1 MQFNFNFEA
10 FEKSGKEKN
19 EAINYLKS
27 LNSSIDFDKLEQ
39 ENKGDENAI
48 YEALK
53 GGNFSFSKPSIEQTR
68 QKLLKN
74 KENEALKAEFNAGLS
89 WLGEDKRQNFNFYD
103 FKKAKEKANSKQ
115 GLIQAD
121 LKAQEKELKRKEAL
135 FETRLKERGI
145 IAKSFDDMLDQSGA
159 YLGADLL
166 EKGLNK
172 LGFKDENY
180 IFESEKEDIKSR
192 ALKSVR
198 EKLEKGDLEFNE
210 REKHALRSKY
220 DELDYKKA
228 LEKEKERLRL
238 SQKSGN
244 FNEAER
250 EFIENDLG
258 FFNTLFNDDKENV
271 KEFKEKV
278 KSEGVISSE
287 IIKAAN
293 TLKAFDEGN
302 LFKNMLFADEKEK
315 KEFQQNFLND
325 AYKIAELSGFDDV
338 GLDKKGELYFI
349 KDEQKYLVNT
359 GFFDNFAQLLNDT
372 KFEFA
377 GGVLGGLKGFNSG
390 KSAKGKVAKSILGA
404 AAGSFGGAF
413 LDAKIADMYLNRESD
428 FKKNLDFA
436 IQAGLLSMAGDGV
449 ILSVKPLAK
458 GLYKGVKKGGEIL
471 GEYSILGTLKT
482 LPEQNIQAAEK
493 IIDEVFSP
501 KMKEELK
508 AAQEEF
514 GGSVRGED
522 LKNAFFAN
530 LQKKFTQKYGEN
542 DSKTKSVAK
551 IAEIFNTNSL
561 KTRQQA
567 MLDLVRSDKDGS
579 TLAYLL
585 EIAKDDVKIQ
595 SNLKNM
601 LNLASSNVEKNLKNL
616 NINPREIKHILDE
629 FEAGNKA
636 AFKEVESQISKL
648 YDENYRVVLSKGE
661 YENIKEEFRQNGVN
675 LEEMTPFLRDLEA
688 NVFNENG
695 VTFTQ
700 LNNFRKNLN
709 FYIFNRDKTPNFINT
724 LKKIGENILKNE
736 IDKGIDNIFSQNKA
750 AYESIKELYS
760 TSLKD
765 YATLKSLNESIKN
778 LKLQDS
784 AKSADEVLNSL
795 IKYAKGQGEKGVN
808 NLQKIKDYLG
818 EENNAFLEMQIL
830 NKLFKESVVEND
842 RASLRVFDSES
853 FLGRVRELVG
863 ENELYERKI
872 GKEFLEEL
880 SPSAMPKQI
889 SIDEFL
895 NTLENFKNKENFLK
909 HIEKD
914 PKRKDYLNLIE
925 PTLKEPDIAF
935 KKLEN
940 GVEKEK
946 FIKKFSDGKDFFYL
960 LATKDNKETILT
972 AFKTDKI
979 NTILKE
985 FNADI
990 IPTFIRQGSKGKAAG
1005 TTNEGI
1011 ITQPLFKSKEAREF
1025 LELVE
1030 GFHKLYKND
1039 ASIAKNLVQGTSEK
1053 LSTSIATSAEGAIKQ
1068 KVVKGAFDPIFR
1080 LLPDKILFGLFS
1092 KQIQGG
1098 ALRYHLKKALSRSL
1112 NYDDFKIKLE
1122 KELKRTNFNSNTSR
1136 LIDEFMQNLE
1146 DFNRE
1151 KEQFLEAKRIE
1162 QARIKEEE
1170 QARINTIK
1178 TAQENA
1184 YNAQEANL
1192 GKDILEPSSLK
1203 EDFGENF
1210 AGYKGKEAIEKLLE
1224 EQRGQV
1230 KGAFYKEGL
1239 GEIDLVWGE
1248 ITDLEKHKGYG
1259 LAHILDKRKSEFVEQ
1274 GASQSEAAQK
1284 AAEFAKNEISNIMQ
1298 NGKIINKANEAT
1310 RIETQDYRLIL
1321 KQNWK
1326 GEPTKNKWLVTAYMK
1341 KEKGESISSTPFTKE
1356 DNLSLNSK
1364 ESIAQKALNLH
1375 EKLYLKDNDTPL
1387 NVEYKIVNK
1396 DDIKPS
1402 FTLSKT
1408 QFRSQKQEDLIKKIK
1423 ENFNPDLLVNIRGDL
1438 KKGNPIITKEGEVIS
1453 GNHRAAALK
1462 ELEGENLAKYQNAVK
1477 EAFGVE
1483 LKENEMLVR
1492 VADTSEAE
1500 IRRFSAASNEG
1511 LENNLG
1517 EQGVSLFAKYQDKI
1531 KALKEAKKP
1540 FVADDVYNLKYLVNK
1555 ALGESS
1561 ITKENDTS
1569 KALFASLAR
1578 GRNNTILKALNEL
1591 EKENLEQVSK
1601 VANMFFDNAGAFY
1614 KEGLGEIDL
1623 VWGDKNYGL
1632 EHILNKHGG
1641 EFKNLARELSE
1652 AVENGK
1658 IVKDDKGRLR
1668 LEYENKIVGIKD
1680 NWKGEKTAHWVVTA
1694 YVKKEKEASLYTS
1707 ASFTKGE
1714 ALPLNSNESIAQKAK
1729 NDEVLEAEV
1738 IEEVGLNEPMKFLEF
1753 QQRKLLSY
1761 IKENTPL
1768 KLLEHKKELK
1778 TRDILN
1784 FLEQSALNGKQK
1796 VFLMR
1801 NLERDLGKIELKIKE
1816 NESVKAKIKNTYEIS
1831 QSEAKELEEHF
1842 NFKGKKPLLRE
1853 LRENEIKHAL
1863 KSHGNKESE
1872 EARGNIAITLQDIE
1886 ANYPK
1891 ITQEYD
1897 EKFFTQKGVIYVKQV
1912 NGHHIVIEEAL
1923 SGQDKLIFKTMWKT
1937 KGNYNKEVLLKNAK
1951 TSPYPQNADEAVRLE
1966 TISKQEL
1973 EQSNPQQS
1981 HLSTDESITQNSQE
1995 AKIKEAVKNHNAI
2008 YKEILDNDY
2017 IFTDERSKMFR
2028 KRERE
2033 LIENLAKDEKVQA
2046 FTSQWGY
2053 PFKKDGE
2060 LHGVGLDYKAKV
2072 YGKGKH
2078 KMMRV
2083 SGGGFGSKAFQKKKE
2098 RLLELEKE
2106 RLQEAFK
2113 ADFGIDGFI
2122 SKYVENGFFETLW
2135 RETSAYK
2142 GTDYGWGVDP
2152 REYYPYYENRIMPSD
2167 TITQAKEK
2175 LQKEKSN
2182 WSVKRQ
2188 EAKGSEDIIFT
2199 DKKGKEHTLTKETQK
2214 AWLEAFGLK
2223 SLEEAYIPNFK
2234 AEVKEAINRVLGG
2247 EEIKLTKGSFEK
2259 LLKRD
2264 REEFLPY
2271 IKDTLEKADLI
2282 IKDKENALIF
2292 VKDIGKKSYFT
2303 SVAKNANNEW
2313 VISTNSLKT
2322 LNTLKNRV
2330 DDNGEVLYLS
2340 KEAPNILAEAF
2351 TKRAFSNELAKDIIP
2366 QKPQQKALNLQ
2377 EIEQSL
2383 KARKSQI
2390 NDEIS
2395 ANDKAFKENLKEVS
2409 KVKPILEA
2417 LKKEWEALE
2426 PTIVTWTH
2434 TDYSKAKPK
2443 KYYKRKPNLSNLWH
2457 IEETLDVYKGYARE
2471 SDRHANQ
2478 VAREIAL
2485 LEKYVKLLKDKEA
2498 EVKAFK
2504 AKAEADENALILES
2518 RIIPIYNQLR
2528 EAFKKGHH
2536 TTKQILEA
2544 NNIKQDSVQAKEVI
2558 DSIAQT
2564 RQYLEDTF
2572 NIKPL
2577 EEFGTNYA
2585 EFYRD
2590 GKGAV
2595 EKLLKEAEDFKQR
2608 GEKGEFKGQVAGAF
2622 YKEGLGEI
2630 DLVWGDSKKGLS
2642 HILERRKEDFIKQG
2656 LDENEALER
2665 ALEFV
2670 KKIPQII
2677 EQGEVK
2683 VGVNRAFVDTKD
2695 DRALI
2700 ALDYKGKD
2708 KKWVITAYKMDD
2720 PSQAD
2725 THLTRL
2731 NTSTSSVSRAS
2742 VVNESIAQNEHN
2754 AVAWDE
2760 FEAFKD
2766 KDDILKAN
2774 LKGEQNSAK
2783 ENEAKRQADEYES
2796 LNAIQQERGGG
2807 LFTNE
2812 ELNRG
2817 QSRHARGNERDGV
2830 GVSKVDG
2837 SKSQTLFSEGDFEN
2851 SRTRSGGNGGRG
2863 YTAGEENALSIR
2875 GNNSSSGEVLN
2886 ADENYIRENNPRYND
2901 TKRPREDNSVQSKRS
2916 LHMGA
2921 NKTNGGAND
2930 RSILLKP
2937 QWSEALEKQGLFTS
2951 FAKAQKRSEK
2961 FTFTDTS
2968 DANKILEDNFQALEG
2983 LKYVIKSGFDNNVRS
2998 QNLQSLQNFRGFGK
3012 GTNALLKLR
3021 GEEKEKWAKLL
3032 KELTDLTGEKITITD
3047 LVKRSADAYYT
3058 PDVII
3063 GKMANLTEFFAKE
3076 AGEDLAK
3083 LIKLEPS
3090 AGIGRFLNAFELSN
3104 FYAVEK
3110 DALSANIAK
3119 ALYEKGGAI
3128 INNGAYEKSPL
3139 KINNTFDLVIGNPPY
3154 ANFKIGD
3161 DEFRENIHNYFMKKN
3176 IDVLKPNGLS
3186 LQIIT
3191 HNFLDAQSDY
3201 TRKVMAKDAVFLGAV
3216 RLANNVFKDAS
3227 VTTDIIAFRKKA
3239 PDEMDKEFNTSWVE
3253 SVEYE
3258 GAYLNKYFL
3267 ENPQNVIG
3275 KMEVVKNQFGGKTI
3289 AVKPNGF
3296 DIENLN
3302 LSNYIKNDKLF
3313 KRVEGYIDNKLLSKA
3328 VQRIEE
3334 KEKGVSFFGSA
3345 RSGELRFDKESDKFL
3360 VLDDQQNTH
3369 DFNIYERISEAKPN
3383 WQESSINNRVEALKE
3398 MMPQIEKLKKALFD
3412 LKEAELNPNSSDEK
3426 IEILRR
3432 ILNKAYDELHGKNGS
3447 FRNARGKI
3455 SQKWELYD
3463 ILDDTSFELFALE
3476 KKAIVEERGDK
3487 KIVIG
3492 SEKSEIFHK
3501 RLVKPYEAPTSANNI
3516 NEALQISKAEYGK
3529 IDLVRMS
3536 ELLSKD
3542 MSEVENELLE
3552 QKRIYKDHLGGNV
3565 EKDEFLSG
3573 NVREKIARF
3582 YDENGS
3588 LNLSS
3593 DEKIRAFQMQ
3603 SLEDLKAIVPDDIEL
3618 PFINIPLGATWLNK
3632 EILREFFAKE
3642 LEIGEVN
3649 FKRAGNRWYL
3659 LGKFNGSL
3667 EITTSEDYLRDT
3679 GIKAI
3684 NAVDYILKMMNNES
3698 LEVKTSKTKADGS
3711 IKHYKDPIAT
3721 QKLQDLKIKLEKQ
3734 LKNFIMDNEEY
3745 AEQTKRVYN
3754 DVFNSEV
3761 IRKYDGSHIRLM
3773 ETNEDISLRSHQNN
3787 AVYRFLQKSNTL
3799 LAHDVGTGKTYT
3811 MIASAMLSKQL
3822 GLAKKSLIVT
3832 PNNVS
3837 PQMARE
3843 ARELFPNARIKLIQ
3857 GVSTKEKNRLMA
3869 DVKNNEYDLIIV
3881 SYDTFKVMNANP
3893 KLYADYLNEELIQL
3907 RCAIEALEN
3916 SDEGDERIMK
3926 QLAKRLESEEAKL
3939 EHYLEQVA
3947 NGSQNVFFEDLGID
3961 NLIFDEAHYLKKLP
3975 IFTKQGNVRGI
3986 QRGKS
3991 QRALDA
3997 YIKIKHHQSLNKKV
4011 MFATGTPITNFV
4023 SDIYVMQKFLGRKA
4037 LEDSN
4042 ISEFDDWSAMFAGSQ
4057 TQFELKASGNYE
4069 ATTRLRNFAN
4079 LPELK
4084 KMYYEFT
4091 DVVTK
4096 DDVKKQIMESTGEQI
4111 EPTPVYEE
4119 VIIKQSEAQKAF
4131 YEEIKERAVNLKGKK
4146 IEKGGDNHLKILSDA
4161 NKASLDMRLIYP
4173 HLERDANGKVMQAAE
4188 KIVENYHLWDA
4199 DKGTQLVFLDKSTPK
4214 KSITSAKRAKL
4225 ENKLSAIKEK
4235 LEKYENDDINLSEE
4249 ALEKLEKEKVEI
4261 EEILE
4266 MAGEGFSVYEDLRKL
4281 LIEKGIKPEEIA
4293 FVQDYDKAGTG
4304 ALSQAELSEKINNG
4318 KIRVLIGSTA
4328 KMGAGANYQRK
4339 LSALHHLDLDWTPA
4353 NMEQREGRIIRQ
4365 GNELFKKYGDE
4376 FKAKI
4381 YYYVTE
4387 QTSDTVMLQTL
4398 NQKRK
4403 IIKQITDINEKARF
4417 LEDSSEDDFMAR
4429 LQAATS
4435 PYAEEELRFLGIDK
4449 EISLLNSELE
4459 NSAYVIKSA
4468 EREILKQNEAVEG
4481 FEAIKSLLPSILKK
4495 AENNISFKTKEGKI
4509 IDFNAKPKKDEASPH
4524 EKLNMSVKKSIES
4537 LFNSSEKLM
4546 QIGEYRGSKLFAL
4559 KAGNAK
4565 CVIKMGEN
4573 LQNSLYFTE
4582 LDYMDIKGAF
4592 SANLRFKNAFEKISK
4607 NSYFTDLEQKIKD
4620 AKEAQKRAL
4629 KKLENEKARDLSEIN
4644 KTLNDALVE
4653 KAELAI
4659 FLGRAEQEHKSLV
4672 SAVHNVPDIKEN
4684 EEDKF
4689 TKLEEFIMAKYNKN

>member
-1 MQFNFNFEA
+1 MEFNFNFEA
-10 FEKSGKEKN
+10 FEQSGKEKN

-39 ENKGDENAI
+39 ETKGDENAI

-53 GGNFSFSKPSIEQTR
+53 GGNFSFSKPSIEDTR

-89 WLGEDKRQNFNFYD
+89 WLGEEKKQNFNFYD

-121 LKAQEKELKRKEAL
+121 LKAKEKELKRKEAL

-198 EKLEKGDLEFNE
+198 EKLERGDLEFNE

-220 DELDYKKA
+220 DEPDYKKA

-244 FNEAER
+244 FSEAER

-258 FFNTLFNDDKENV
+258 FFNTLFNDDKENI

-377 GGVLGGLKGFNSG
+377 GGVLGGMKGFNSG

-482 LPEQNIQAAEK
+482 LPQQNIQAAEK

-567 MLDLVRSDKDGS
+567 MLDLVRSDTHGS

-616 NINPREIKHILDE
+616 NINAREIKHILDE

-709 FYIFNRDKTPNFINT
+709 FYIFNKDKTPNFINT

-842 RASLRVFDSES
+842 RAGVRVFDSES

-985 FNADI
+985 FNTDI

-1039 ASIAKNLVQGTSEK
+1039 ASIAKNLVQGTASQ

-1068 KVVKGAFDPIFR
+1068 KVVKGGFDPIFR
-1080 LLPDKILFGLFS
+1080 LLPDGILFGLFS

-1151 KEQFLEAKRIE
+1151 KEQFLQAKRAE
-1162 QARIKEEE
+1162 EARIKEEE
-1170 QARINTIK
+1170 QARINAIK

-1192 GKDILEPSSLK
+1192 GKDILESSSLK

-1230 KGAFYKEGL
+1230 RGAFYKEGL
-1239 GEIDLVWGE
+1239 GEIDLVWG
-1248 ITDLEKHKGYG
+1248 DKNYG
-1259 LAHILDKRKSEFVEQ
+1259 LEHILNKHGGEFKNLAREL
-1274 GASQSEAAQK
+1274 SEAV
-1284 AAEFAKNEISNIMQ
+1284 E
-1298 NGKIINKANEAT
+1298 NGKIVKDDKGRLRLEYENK
-1310 RIETQDYRLIL
+1310 IVGIKD
-1321 KQNWK
+1321 NWK
-1326 GEPTKNKWLVTAYMK
+1326 GEKTAHWVVTAYVK
-1341 KEKGESISSTPFTKE
+1341 KEKEASLYTSASFTKGE
-1356 DNLSLNSK
+1356 ALPLNSN

-1396 DDIKPS
+1396 DDIKPT

-1614 KEGLGEIDL
+1614 NLTHDL
-1623 VWGDKNYGL
+1623 DLPKMQNLQNYFSDVLVSAAKADFTRAEDFTRLNEDIRAFLDSGDKNAMLKLSPNLVSDLLAKAMGAGFARFARLENPSASLYEFLNGL
-1632 EHILNKHGG
+1632 KAELIEKGMPDLFSGGKGIKLNERDEFDFAKELILKGQDSEEKFRLYQNLEELKAWKSKSSLNQPTKESLDKDLNKSYTL
-1641 EFKNLARELSE
+1641 ELENLEPVSLNANALSKETE
-1652 AVENGK
+1652 ALTQSVENGHK
-1658 IVKDDKGRLR
+1658 QSTTIAKTDEQSIAENGIKDDKQAFLQFIKIMQDTKNGDFYPSENLQNALEKSGKKARENALELFIKEYESKDAKLVELLKNIQEPRIASKALSLIKHFTQARMMQSAIKAVPSDILMKYVNIDASQRLEVLSSLYGDFSNIMKEVALKGKKIPDPAALSEKGGAYVFNRQYRKILNIYEKIQENEELLR
-1668 LEYENKIVGIKD
+1668 LLAHKNDYKTTIEIIQESKAKGLSVKQTKEAIEENKKQ
-1680 NWKGEKTAHWVVTA
+1680 TA
-1694 YVKKEKEASLYTS
+1694 KL
-1707 ASFTKGE
+1707 F
-1714 ALPLNSNESIAQKAK
+1714 
-1729 NDEVLEAEV
+1729 DEV
-1738 IEEVGLNEPMKFLEF
+1738 IR
-1753 QQRKLLSY
+1753 Q
-1761 IKENTPL
+1761 ENKP
-1768 KLLEHKKELK
+1768 
-1778 TRDILN
+1778 
-1784 FLEQSALNGKQK
+1784 
-1796 VFLMR
+1796 
-1801 NLERDLGKIELKIKE
+1801 
-1816 NESVKAKIKNTYEIS
+1816 SVKPLDEFGVNFEG
-1831 QSEAKELEEHF
+1831 
-1842 NFKGKKPLLRE
+1842 FKGKE
-1853 LRENEIKHAL
+1853 
-1863 KSHGNKESE
+1863 
-1872 EARGNIAITLQDIE
+1872 
-1886 ANYPK
+1886 
-1891 ITQEYD
+1891 
-1897 EKFFTQKGVIYVKQV
+1897 
-1912 NGHHIVIEEAL
+1912 
-1923 SGQDKLIFKTMWKT
+1923 
-1937 KGNYNKEVLLKNAK
+1937 
-1951 TSPYPQNADEAVRLE
+1951 
-1966 TISKQEL
+1966 
-1973 EQSNPQQS
+1973 
-1981 HLSTDESITQNSQE
+1981 
-1995 AKIKEAVKNHNAI
+1995 
-2008 YKEILDNDY
+2008 
-2017 IFTDERSKMFR
+2017 
-2028 KRERE
+2028 
-2033 LIENLAKDEKVQA
+2033 
-2046 FTSQWGY
+2046 
-2053 PFKKDGE
+2053 
-2060 LHGVGLDYKAKV
+2060 
-2072 YGKGKH
+2072 
-2078 KMMRV
+2078 
-2083 SGGGFGSKAFQKKKE
+2083 
-2098 RLLELEKE
+2098 
-2106 RLQEAFK
+2106 
-2113 ADFGIDGFI
+2113 
-2122 SKYVENGFFETLW
+2122 
-2135 RETSAYK
+2135 
-2142 GTDYGWGVDP
+2142 
-2152 REYYPYYENRIMPSD
+2152 
-2167 TITQAKEK
+2167 
-2175 LQKEKSN
+2175 
-2182 WSVKRQ
+2182 
-2188 EAKGSEDIIFT
+2188 
-2199 DKKGKEHTLTKETQK
+2199 
-2214 AWLEAFGLK
+2214 
-2223 SLEEAYIPNFK
+2223 
-2234 AEVKEAINRVLGG
+2234 
-2247 EEIKLTKGSFEK
+2247 
-2259 LLKRD
+2259 
-2264 REEFLPY
+2264 
-2271 IKDTLEKADLI
+2271 
-2282 IKDKENALIF
+2282 
-2292 VKDIGKKSYFT
+2292 
-2303 SVAKNANNEW
+2303 
-2313 VISTNSLKT
+2313 
-2322 LNTLKNRV
+2322 
-2330 DDNGEVLYLS
+2330 
-2340 KEAPNILAEAF
+2340 
-2351 TKRAFSNELAKDIIP
+2351 
-2366 QKPQQKALNLQ
+2366 
-2377 EIEQSL
+2377 
-2383 KARKSQI
+2383 
-2390 NDEIS
+2390 
-2395 ANDKAFKENLKEVS
+2395 
-2409 KVKPILEA
+2409 
-2417 LKKEWEALE
+2417 
-2426 PTIVTWTH
+2426 
-2434 TDYSKAKPK
+2434 
-2443 KYYKRKPNLSNLWH
+2443 
-2457 IEETLDVYKGYARE
+2457 
-2471 SDRHANQ
+2471 
-2478 VAREIAL
+2478 
-2485 LEKYVKLLKDKEA
+2485 
-2498 EVKAFK
+2498 
-2504 AKAEADENALILES
+2504 
-2518 RIIPIYNQLR
+2518 
-2528 EAFKKGHH
+2528 
-2536 TTKQILEA
+2536 
-2544 NNIKQDSVQAKEVI
+2544 
-2558 DSIAQT
+2558 
-2564 RQYLEDTF
+2564 
-2572 NIKPL
+2572 
-2577 EEFGTNYA
+2577 
-2585 EFYRD
+2585 
-2590 GKGAV
+2590 AV
-2595 EKLLKEAEDFKQR
+2595 EKLLKEANVKEEIKQIIDNGVKKGRDMQILGEENFTPEVVEYIHKNKAKVAIDKLERSEAENLGFKYSDDVRLTIDSEAIQHTLKRHGAESDLVKNSGQIPVEYKDIAEYRNIVKNADESLRARDNAGNDVIVSYRQINGYAVVVEQIRKKNNELSFKTMFKQNGDYKNSKSYKETSALNQTLSIGYEPSANSFSKTEAPQKAVNESIAENEAKKSLFESSENFYDYHKKLLREISIEGLDKQNAKDKLYANTFQTYMEKVGNFEENLSTIVHEVRPFLRLNQKDKIIDKFFRLRDKKDFKNSLKELVYLYVHKDKLGIDDIHR
-2608 GEKGEFKGQVAGAF
+2608 DTMDYAESMAKYVKGLLPYDNHLSFEKLVKEKKLFDEVIRQENKPSVKPLDEFGVNFEGFKGKEAVDKLLSEKRGQVKGAF

-2774 LKGEQNSAK
+2774 LKGEQNNAK

-2901 TKRPREDNSVQSKRS
+2901 TKRPREDNIIEPKRS

-2951 FAKAQKRSEK
+2951 FAKAHKRSEK

-3119 ALYEKGGAI
+3119 ALYQKGGAI

-3345 RSGELRFDKESDKFL
+3345 RSGELRFDKENDKFL

-3618 PFINIPLGATWLNK
+3618 PFINIPLGATWLDK

-3907 RCAIEALEN
+3907 RYAIEALEN

-4304 ALSQAELSEKINNG
+4304 ALSQADLSEKINNG

>member
-1 MQFNFNFEA
+1 MTLLKWNNPFFIKGEFIMQFNFNFEA
-10 FEKSGKEKN
+10 FEQSGKEKN

-39 ENKGDENAI
+39 ETKGDENAI

-89 WLGEDKRQNFNFYD
+89 WLDNKQNFNFYD

-121 LKAQEKELKRKEAL
+121 LKAKEKELKRKEAL

-198 EKLEKGDLEFNE
+198 EKLERGDLEFNE

-220 DELDYKKA
+220 DEPDYKKA

-244 FNEAER
+244 FSEAER

-258 FFNTLFNDDKENV
+258 FFNTLFNDDKENI

-482 LPEQNIQAAEK
+482 LPQQNIQAAEK

-522 LKNAFFAN
+522 SKNAFFAN

-567 MLDLVRSDKDGS
+567 MLDLVRSDTHGS

-616 NINPREIKHILDE
+616 NINAREIKHILDE

-636 AFKEVESQISKL
+636 AFKEVESQIARL

-709 FYIFNRDKTPNFINT
+709 FYIFNKDKTPNFINT

-842 RASLRVFDSES
+842 RASLRVFDSEG
-853 FLGRVRELVG
+853 FLSRVRELVG

-1080 LLPDKILFGLFS
+1080 LLPDKILFGLFA

-1098 ALRYHLKKALSRSL
+1098 ALRYHLKKALGRSL

-1170 QARINTIK
+1170 RKRAEEIYQ
-1178 TAQENA
+1178 
-1184 YNAQEANL
+1184 AQEANNL
-1192 GKDILEPSSLK
+1192 KDILEPSSLK

-1230 KGAFYKEGL
+1230 RGAFYKEGL
-1239 GEIDLVWGE
+1239 GEIDLVWG
-1248 ITDLEKHKGYG
+1248 DKNYG
-1259 LAHILDKRKSEFVEQ
+1259 LEHILNKHGGEFESL
-1274 GASQSEAAQK
+1274 ARELSEAV
-1284 AAEFAKNEISNIMQ
+1284 E
-1298 NGKIINKANEAT
+1298 NGKIVKDDKGRLRLEYENK
-1310 RIETQDYRLIL
+1310 IVGIKD
-1321 KQNWK
+1321 NWK
-1326 GEPTKNKWLVTAYMK
+1326 GEKTAHWVVTAYVK
-1341 KEKGESISSTPFTKE
+1341 KEKEASLYTSASFTKGE
-1356 DNLSLNSK
+1356 ALPLNSK

-1396 DDIKPS
+1396 DDIKPT

-1614 KEGLGEIDL
+1614 NLTHDLDLPKMQNLQNYFSDVLVSAAKADFTRAEDFARLNEDIRAFLDSGDKNAMLKLSPNLVSDLLAKAMGAGFARFARLENPSASLYEFLNGLKAELIEKGMPDLFSGGKGIKLNERDEFDFAKELILKGQDSEEKFRLYQNLEELKAWKSKSSLNQPTKESLDKDLNKSYTLELENLEPVSLNANALSKETEALTQSVENGHKQSTTIAKTDEQSIAQNGIKDNKQAFLQFIKIMQDTKNGDFYPSENLQNALEKSGKKARENALELFIKEYESKDAKLVELLKNIQEPRIASKALSLIKHFTQARMMQSAIKAVPSDILMKYVNIDASQRLEVLSSLYGDFSNIMKEVALKGKKIPDPAALSEKGGAYVFNRQYRKILNIYEKIQENEELLRLLAHKNDYKTTIEIIQESKAKGLSVKQTKEAIEENKKQTAKLFDEVIRQENKPSVKPLDEFGVNFEGFKGKEAVDKLLSEKRGQVKGAFYKEGLGEIDL
-1623 VWGDKNYGL
+1623 VWGDENFGL
-1632 EHILNKHGG
+1632 RHILNKHGD
-1641 EFKNLARELSE
+1641 EFEDIAAELSE
-1652 AVENGK
+1652 AMEKGVLKKQNEVRSR
-1658 IVKDDKGRLR
+1658 IEFKDFAIGLSG
-1668 LEYENKIVGIKD
+1668 EF
-1680 NWKGEKTAHWVVTA
+1680 KGEKRAFIITAF
-1694 YVKKEKEASLYTS
+1694 K
-1707 ASFTKGE
+1707 
-1714 ALPLNSNESIAQKAK
+1714 
-1729 NDEVLEAEV
+1729 
-1738 IEEVGLNEPMKFLEF
+1738 
-1753 QQRKLLSY
+1753 R
-1761 IKENTPL
+1761 
-1768 KLLEHKKELK
+1768 
-1778 TRDILN
+1778 
-1784 FLEQSALNGKQK
+1784 NGK
-1796 VFLMR
+1796 
-1801 NLERDLGKIELKIKE
+1801 
-1816 NESVKAKIKNTYEIS
+1816 SS
-1831 QSEAKELEEHF
+1831 
-1842 NFKGKKPLLRE
+1842 
-1853 LRENEIKHAL
+1853 
-1863 KSHGNKESE
+1863 
-1872 EARGNIAITLQDIE
+1872 TLSPKQD
-1886 ANYPK
+1886 
-1891 ITQEYD
+1891 
-1897 EKFFTQKGVIYVKQV
+1897 
-1912 NGHHIVIEEAL
+1912 
-1923 SGQDKLIFKTMWKT
+1923 
-1937 KGNYNKEVLLKNAK
+1937 
-1951 TSPYPQNADEAVRLE
+1951 
-1966 TISKQEL
+1966 
-1973 EQSNPQQS
+1973 
-1981 HLSTDESITQNSQE
+1981 
-1995 AKIKEAVKNHNAI
+1995 
-2008 YKEILDNDY
+2008 
-2017 IFTDERSKMFR
+2017 FTDK
-2028 KRERE
+2028 
-2033 LIENLAKDEKVQA
+2033 
-2046 FTSQWGY
+2046 
-2053 PFKKDGE
+2053 
-2060 LHGVGLDYKAKV
+2060 
-2072 YGKGKH
+2072 
-2078 KMMRV
+2078 
-2083 SGGGFGSKAFQKKKE
+2083 
-2098 RLLELEKE
+2098 
-2106 RLQEAFK
+2106 
-2113 ADFGIDGFI
+2113 
-2122 SKYVENGFFETLW
+2122 
-2135 RETSAYK
+2135 
-2142 GTDYGWGVDP
+2142 
-2152 REYYPYYENRIMPSD
+2152 SD
-2167 TITQAKEK
+2167 NV
-2175 LQKEKSN
+2175 LSN
-2182 WSVKRQ
+2182 Q
-2188 EAKGSEDIIFT
+2188 EDIIPQNSEKLPF
-2199 DKKGKEHTLTKETQK
+2199 ETQTLDEDK
-2214 AWLEAFGLK
+2214 LSGDEVRHLANKIGEK
-2223 SLEEAYIPNFK
+2223 STMAYFK
-2234 AEVKEAINRVLGG
+2234 DY
-2247 EEIKLTKGSFEK
+2247 
-2259 LLKRD
+2259 LLKM
-2264 REEFLPY
+2264 
-2271 IKDTLEKADLI
+2271 
-2282 IKDKENALIF
+2282 DKNFHA
-2292 VKDIGKKSYFT
+2292 
-2303 SVAKNANNEW
+2303 
-2313 VISTNSLKT
+2313 
-2322 LNTLKNRV
+2322 R
-2330 DDNGEVLYLS
+2330 
-2340 KEAPNILAEAF
+2340 
-2351 TKRAFSNELAKDIIP
+2351 AKDIIREYH
-2366 QKPQQKALNLQ
+2366 K
-2377 EIEQSL
+2377 IEPFRKELENQWENVKEAYKNGEMSL
-2383 KARKSQI
+2383 KEFKFLSRYKDEKSFLNQVAGVLWLQ
-2390 NDEIS
+2390 NDELVKNRGYTINKYGLTEQGKGDNYYQNL
-2395 ANDKAFKENLKEVS
+2395 ALEYGKAQT
-2409 KVKPILEA
+2409 A
-2417 LKKEWEALE
+2417 LKKWFYYIQKANKQAQRFFNKKELDEFGVNFEGFKGKEA
-2426 PTIVTWTH
+2426 V
-2434 TDYSKAKPK
+2434 D
-2443 KYYKRKPNLSNLWH
+2443 
-2457 IEETLDVYKGYARE
+2457 
-2471 SDRHANQ
+2471 
-2478 VAREIAL
+2478 
-2485 LEKYVKLLKDKEA
+2485 KLL
-2498 EVKAFK
+2498 
-2504 AKAEADENALILES
+2504 S
-2518 RIIPIYNQLR
+2518 
-2528 EAFKKGHH
+2528 
-2536 TTKQILEA
+2536 
-2544 NNIKQDSVQAKEVI
+2544 
-2558 DSIAQT
+2558 
-2564 RQYLEDTF
+2564 
-2572 NIKPL
+2572 
-2577 EEFGTNYA
+2577 
-2585 EFYRD
+2585 
-2590 GKGAV
+2590 
-2595 EKLLKEAEDFKQR
+2595 EKR
-2608 GEKGEFKGQVAGAF
+2608 GQVKGAF

-2774 LKGEQNSAK
+2774 LKGEQNDAK

-2901 TKRPREDNSVQSKRS
+2901 TKRPREDNIIEPKRS

-2951 FAKAQKRSEK
+2951 FARAHKRSEK

-3119 ALYEKGGAI
+3119 ALYQKGGAI

-3618 PFINIPLGATWLNK
+3618 PFINIPLGATWLDK

-4304 ALSQAELSEKINNG
+4304 ALSQADLSEKINNG

>member
-10 FEKSGKEKN
+10 FEQSGKEKN

-39 ENKGDENAI
+39 ETKGDENAI

-89 WLGEDKRQNFNFYD
+89 WLGEEKKQNFNFYD

-115 GLIQAD
+115 GLIEAD
-121 LKAQEKELKRKEAL
+121 LKAKEKELKRKEAL

-198 EKLEKGDLEFNE
+198 EKLERGDLEFNE

-220 DELDYKKA
+220 DEPDYKKA

-244 FNEAER
+244 FSEAER

-258 FFNTLFNDDKENV
+258 FFNTLFNDDKENI

-377 GGVLGGLKGFNSG
+377 GGVLGGMKGFNSG

-482 LPEQNIQAAEK
+482 LPQQNIQAAEK

-567 MLDLVRSDKDGS
+567 MLDLVRSDTHGS

-616 NINPREIKHILDE
+616 NINAREIKHILDE

-636 AFKEVESQISKL
+636 AFKEVESQIARL

-709 FYIFNRDKTPNFINT
+709 FYIFNKDKTPNFINT

-863 ENELYERKI
+863 DTPAPLGANLEARALSGASQGPSKQENFIKKALNKDEAKL
-872 GKEFLEEL
+872 FLENLNGAKIPKKLDIEGFLKEL
-880 SPSAMPKQI
+880 ESV
-889 SIDEFL
+889 E
-895 NTLENFKNKENFLK
+895 NKENFISHLSK
-909 HIEKD
+909 KED
-914 PKRKDYLNLIE
+914 AQSRLAYLNLVE
-925 PTLKEPDIAF
+925 PTLKEADLI
-935 KKLEN
+935 LRN
-940 GVEKEK
+940 GKRQDY
-946 FIKKFSDGKDFFYL
+946 IKKFNDGKDFFTL
-960 LATKDNKETILT
+960 LITEENGKRLITFLPKTREDFIKNKIDNASLIQSFTSRASK
-972 AFKTDKI
+972 
-979 NTILKE
+979 
-985 FNADI
+985 
-990 IPTFIRQGSKGKAAG
+990 QGNGLA
-1005 TTNEGI
+1005 NES

-1039 ASIAKNLVQGTSEK
+1039 ASIAKNLVQGTASQ

-1080 LLPDKILFGLFS
+1080 LLPDGILFGLFA

-1151 KEQFLEAKRIE
+1151 KEQFLEAKRAE
-1162 QARIKEEE
+1162 EARIKEEE

-1192 GKDILEPSSLK
+1192 GKDILESSSLK

-1230 KGAFYKEGL
+1230 
-1239 GEIDLVWGE
+1239 
-1248 ITDLEKHKGYG
+1248 
-1259 LAHILDKRKSEFVEQ
+1259 R
-1274 GASQSEAAQK
+1274 
-1284 AAEFAKNEISNIMQ
+1284 
-1298 NGKIINKANEAT
+1298 
-1310 RIETQDYRLIL
+1310 
-1321 KQNWK
+1321 
-1326 GEPTKNKWLVTAYMK
+1326 
-1341 KEKGESISSTPFTKE
+1341 
-1356 DNLSLNSK
+1356 
-1364 ESIAQKALNLH
+1364 
-1375 EKLYLKDNDTPL
+1375 
-1387 NVEYKIVNK
+1387 
-1396 DDIKPS
+1396 
-1402 FTLSKT
+1402 
-1408 QFRSQKQEDLIKKIK
+1408 
-1423 ENFNPDLLVNIRGDL
+1423 
-1438 KKGNPIITKEGEVIS
+1438 
-1453 GNHRAAALK
+1453 
-1462 ELEGENLAKYQNAVK
+1462 
-1477 EAFGVE
+1477 
-1483 LKENEMLVR
+1483 
-1492 VADTSEAE
+1492 
-1500 IRRFSAASNEG
+1500 
-1511 LENNLG
+1511 
-1517 EQGVSLFAKYQDKI
+1517 
-1531 KALKEAKKP
+1531 
-1540 FVADDVYNLKYLVNK
+1540 
-1555 ALGESS
+1555 
-1561 ITKENDTS
+1561 
-1569 KALFASLAR
+1569 
-1578 GRNNTILKALNEL
+1578 
-1591 EKENLEQVSK
+1591 
-1601 VANMFFDNAGAFY
+1601 GAFY

-1714 ALPLNSNESIAQKAK
+1714 ALPLNSKESIAQKALNLHEK
-1729 NDEVLEAEV
+1729 LYLKDND
-1738 IEEVGLNEPMKFLEF
+1738 
-1753 QQRKLLSY
+1753 
-1761 IKENTPL
+1761 TPL
-1768 KLLEHKKELK
+1768 NVEYKIVNKDDIKPSFTLSK
-1778 TRDILN
+1778 TQFRS
-1784 FLEQSALNGKQK
+1784 QKQ
-1796 VFLMR
+1796 
-1801 NLERDLGKIELKIKE
+1801 EDLIKKIKE
-1816 NESVKAKIKNTYEIS
+1816 NFNPDLLVNIRGDLKKGNPIITKEGEVIS
-1831 QSEAKELEEHF
+1831 GNHRAAVLKELE
-1842 NFKGKKPLLRE
+1842 G
-1853 LRENEIKHAL
+1853 
-1863 KSHGNKESE
+1863 
-1872 EARGNIAITLQDIE
+1872 
-1886 ANYPK
+1886 
-1891 ITQEYD
+1891 
-1897 EKFFTQKGVIYVKQV
+1897 
-1912 NGHHIVIEEAL
+1912 
-1923 SGQDKLIFKTMWKT
+1923 
-1937 KGNYNKEVLLKNAK
+1937 
-1951 TSPYPQNADEAVRLE
+1951 
-1966 TISKQEL
+1966 
-1973 EQSNPQQS
+1973 
-1981 HLSTDESITQNSQE
+1981 
-1995 AKIKEAVKNHNAI
+1995 
-2008 YKEILDNDY
+2008 
-2017 IFTDERSKMFR
+2017 
-2028 KRERE
+2028 
-2033 LIENLAKDEKVQA
+2033 ENLAKYQNAVKEA
-2046 FTSQWGY
+2046 FGVELKENEMLVRVADTSEAEIRRFSAASNEGLENNLGEQGVSLFAKY
-2053 PFKKDGE
+2053 QDKIKALKEAKKPFVADDVYNLKYLVNKALGE
-2060 LHGVGLDYKAKV
+2060 TSITKENDT
-2072 YGKGKH
+2072 
-2078 KMMRV
+2078 
-2083 SGGGFGSKAFQKKKE
+2083 SKALFASLARGRNNTILKA
-2098 RLLELEKE
+2098 LNELEKE
-2106 RLQEAFK
+2106 NLEQVSKVANMFFDNAGAFYNLTHDLDLPKMQNLQNYFSDVLVSAAK
-2113 ADFGIDGFI
+2113 ADFTRAEDFARLNEDIRAFLDSGDKNAMLKLSPNLVSDLLAKAMGAGFARFARLENPSASLYEFLNGLKKDLLEKGAPDLFSGGKGIKLNERDEFDFAKELILKGQDSEEKFRLYQNLEELKAWKSKSSLNQPTKESLDKDLNKSYTLELENLEPVSLNANALSKETEALTQSVESGHKQSTTIAKTDEQSIAENGIKDDKQAFLQFI
-2122 SKYVENGFFETLW
+2122 KIMQDTKNGDFYPSENLQNALEKSGKKARENALELFIKEYESKDAKLVELLKNIQEPRIASKALSLIKHFTQARMMQSAIKAVPSDILMKYVNIDASQRLEVLSSLYGDFSNIMKEVALKGKKIPDPAALSEKGGAYVFNRQYRKILNIYEKIQENEELL
-2135 RETSAYK
+2135 RLLAHKNDYK
-2142 GTDYGWGVDP
+2142 T
-2152 REYYPYYENRIMPSD
+2152 
-2167 TITQAKEK
+2167 TIEIIQESKAKG
-2175 LQKEKSN
+2175 L
-2182 WSVKRQ
+2182 SVKQTKEAIEENKKQTAKLFDEVIRQ
-2188 EAKGSEDIIFT
+2188 ENKPSVKPLDEFGVNFEGF
-2199 DKKGKEHTLTKETQK
+2199 KGKE
-2214 AWLEAFGLK
+2214 
-2223 SLEEAYIPNFK
+2223 
-2234 AEVKEAINRVLGG
+2234 
-2247 EEIKLTKGSFEK
+2247 
-2259 LLKRD
+2259 
-2264 REEFLPY
+2264 
-2271 IKDTLEKADLI
+2271 
-2282 IKDKENALIF
+2282 
-2292 VKDIGKKSYFT
+2292 
-2303 SVAKNANNEW
+2303 
-2313 VISTNSLKT
+2313 
-2322 LNTLKNRV
+2322 
-2330 DDNGEVLYLS
+2330 
-2340 KEAPNILAEAF
+2340 
-2351 TKRAFSNELAKDIIP
+2351 
-2366 QKPQQKALNLQ
+2366 
-2377 EIEQSL
+2377 
-2383 KARKSQI
+2383 
-2390 NDEIS
+2390 
-2395 ANDKAFKENLKEVS
+2395 
-2409 KVKPILEA
+2409 
-2417 LKKEWEALE
+2417 
-2426 PTIVTWTH
+2426 
-2434 TDYSKAKPK
+2434 
-2443 KYYKRKPNLSNLWH
+2443 
-2457 IEETLDVYKGYARE
+2457 
-2471 SDRHANQ
+2471 
-2478 VAREIAL
+2478 
-2485 LEKYVKLLKDKEA
+2485 
-2498 EVKAFK
+2498 
-2504 AKAEADENALILES
+2504 
-2518 RIIPIYNQLR
+2518 
-2528 EAFKKGHH
+2528 
-2536 TTKQILEA
+2536 
-2544 NNIKQDSVQAKEVI
+2544 
-2558 DSIAQT
+2558 
-2564 RQYLEDTF
+2564 
-2572 NIKPL
+2572 
-2577 EEFGTNYA
+2577 
-2585 EFYRD
+2585 
-2590 GKGAV
+2590 AV
-2595 EKLLKEAEDFKQR
+2595 EKLLKEANVKEEIKQIIDNGVKKGRDMQILGEENFTPEVVEYIHKNKAKVAIDKLERSEAENLGFKYSDDVRLTIDSEAIQHTLKRHGAESDLVKNSGQIPVEYKDIAEYRNIVKNADESLRARDNAGNDVIVSYRQINGYAVVVEQIRKKNNELSFKTMFKQNGDYKNSKSYKETSALNQTLSIGYEPSANSFSKTEAPQKAVNESIAENEAKKSLFESSENFYDYHKKLLREISIEGLDKQNAKDKLYANTFQTYMEKVGNFEENLSTIVHEVRPFLRLNQKDKIIDKFFRLRDKKDFKNSLKELVYLYVHKDKLGIDDIHR
-2608 GEKGEFKGQVAGAF
+2608 DTMDYAESMAKYVKGLLPYDNHLSFEKLVKEKKLFDEVIRQENKPSVKPLDEFGVNFEGFKGKEAVDKLLSEKRGQVRGAF

-2766 KDDILKAN
+2766 KDVILKAN

-2783 ENEAKRQADEYES
+2783 ENEAKRQADEHES

-2901 TKRPREDNSVQSKRS
+2901 TKRPREDNIIEPKRS

-2951 FAKAQKRSEK
+2951 FAKAHKRSEK

-3487 KIVIG
+3487 KIVVG

-3843 ARELFPNARIKLIQ
+3843 ARGLFPNARIKLIQ

-4304 ALSQAELSEKINNG
+4304 ALSQADLSEKINNG

>member
-10 FEKSGKEKN
+10 FEQSGKEKN

-39 ENKGDENAI
+39 ETKGDENAI

-53 GGNFSFSKPSIEQTR
+53 GGNFSFSKPSIEDTR

-89 WLGEDKRQNFNFYD
+89 WLGEEKKQNFNFYD
-103 FKKAKEKANSKQ
+103 FKKAKEKANSKL

-121 LKAQEKELKRKEAL
+121 LKEKEKQMQKKEAL

-198 EKLEKGDLEFNE
+198 EKLERGDLEFNE

-258 FFNTLFNDDKENV
+258 FFNTLFNDDKENI

-482 LPEQNIQAAEK
+482 LPQQNIQAAEK
-493 IIDEVFSP
+493 IINEVFSP

-522 LKNAFFAN
+522 LKNTFFAN

-616 NINPREIKHILDE
+616 NINAREIKHILDE

-709 FYIFNRDKTPNFINT
+709 FYIFNKDKTPNFINT

-853 FLGRVRELVG
+853 FLSRVRELVG

-1011 ITQPLFKSKEAREF
+1011 ITQSLFKSKEAREF

-1080 LLPDKILFGLFS
+1080 LLPDKILFGLFA

-1151 KEQFLEAKRIE
+1151 KEQFLEAKRAE
-1162 QARIKEEE
+1162 EARIKEEE
-1170 QARINTIK
+1170 RKRAEEIYQ
-1178 TAQENA
+1178 
-1184 YNAQEANL
+1184 AQEANNL
-1192 GKDILEPSSLK
+1192 KDILEAEEKPLK
-1203 EDFGENF
+1203 DEFGVNF
-1210 AGYKGKEAIEKLLE
+1210 EGFKGKEAIEKLLG

-1239 GEIDLVWGE
+1239 GEIDLVWG
-1248 ITDLEKHKGYG
+1248 DKNYG
-1259 LAHILDKRKSEFVEQ
+1259 LEHILNKHGGEFKNLAREL
-1274 GASQSEAAQK
+1274 SEAV
-1284 AAEFAKNEISNIMQ
+1284 E
-1298 NGKIINKANEAT
+1298 NGKIVKDDKGRLRLEYENK
-1310 RIETQDYRLIL
+1310 IVGIKD
-1321 KQNWK
+1321 NWK
-1326 GEPTKNKWLVTAYMK
+1326 GEKTAHWVVTAYVK
-1341 KEKGESISSTPFTKE
+1341 KEKEASLYASASFTKGE
-1356 DNLSLNSK
+1356 ALPLNSN

-1396 DDIKPS
+1396 DDIKPT

-1462 ELEGENLAKYQNAVK
+1462 ELEGENLSKYQNAVK

-1614 KEGLGEIDL
+1614 NLTHDL
-1623 VWGDKNYGL
+1623 DLPKMQNLQNYFSDVLVSAAKADFTRAEDFARLNEDIRAFLDSGDKNAM
-1632 EHILNKHGG
+1632 
-1641 EFKNLARELSE
+1641 FKLSPNLVSDLLAKAMGAGFARF
-1652 AVENGK
+1652 A
-1658 IVKDDKGRLR
+1658 R
-1668 LEYENKIVGIKD
+1668 LENPS
-1680 NWKGEKTAHWVVTA
+1680 
-1694 YVKKEKEASLYTS
+1694 ASLYEFLNGLKAELIEKGMPDLFS
-1707 ASFTKGE
+1707 GGKGIKLNERDEFDFAKELILKGQDSEEKFRLYQNLEELKAWKSKSSLNQPTKESLDKDLNKSYTLELENLEPVSLNANALSKETE
-1714 ALPLNSNESIAQKAK
+1714 ALTQSVESGHKQSTTIAKTDEQSIAQNAK

-1753 QQRKLLSY
+1753 QQRKLLTY

-1768 KLLEHKKELK
+1768 RLLEHKKELK

-1831 QSEAKELEEHF
+1831 QSEAKELGEHF

-1891 ITQEYD
+1891 ITQEFD

-1981 HLSTDESITQNSQE
+1981 HLSTDESIAQNSHYLELVKEYGEENAKSIIKQKILSENIAQVLENEEEKFIYKKGDREFEFKIKDAMGQFEMQYDELNLKSDLNKSFLKALNKLKIGYEVLENEPVRIRYFKQE
-1995 AKIKEAVKNHNAI
+1995 AKERKPKETKPSANKTLGQIQKDMSARLKELKAQAKENYERYKNEDKALQ
-2008 YKEILDNDY
+2008 KELTN
-2017 IFTDERSKMFR
+2017 T
-2028 KRERE
+2028 
-2033 LIENLAKDEKVQA
+2033 KDLFQA
-2046 FTSQWGY
+2046 FEKEFNETEGTILISRAKRRKNDAEGKVETSVFLGNELALRNALDRWERYSGY
-2053 PFKKDGE
+2053 SE
-2060 LHGVGLDYKAKV
+2060 ENALEV
-2072 YGKGKH
+2072 
-2078 KMMRV
+2078 
-2083 SGGGFGSKAFQKKKE
+2083 KE
-2098 RLLELEKE
+2098 RLELLRSYVKRLEKHRE
-2106 RLQEAFK
+2106 DIKAKREQLEQDYQQNEAARSKEMGVIGNYNVLSNLKGVSENELYEPFLEKVGGYLSK
-2113 ADFGIDGFI
+2113 ADF
-2122 SKYVENGFFETLW
+2122 
-2135 RETSAYK
+2135 
-2142 GTDYGWGVDP
+2142 
-2152 REYYPYYENRIMPSD
+2152 YERHLPF
-2167 TITQAKEK
+2167 A
-2175 LQKEKSN
+2175 
-2182 WSVKRQ
+2182 
-2188 EAKGSEDIIFT
+2188 
-2199 DKKGKEHTLTKETQK
+2199 
-2214 AWLEAFGLK
+2214 
-2223 SLEEAYIPNFK
+2223 
-2234 AEVKEAINRVLGG
+2234 
-2247 EEIKLTKGSFEK
+2247 
-2259 LLKRD
+2259 
-2264 REEFLPY
+2264 REEFQKLFNLTP
-2271 IKDTLEKADLI
+2271 
-2282 IKDKENALIF
+2282 
-2292 VKDIGKKSYFT
+2292 
-2303 SVAKNANNEW
+2303 
-2313 VISTNSLKT
+2313 LK
-2322 LNTLKNRV
+2322 
-2330 DDNGEVLYLS
+2330 
-2340 KEAPNILAEAF
+2340 
-2351 TKRAFSNELAKDIIP
+2351 
-2366 QKPQQKALNLQ
+2366 
-2377 EIEQSL
+2377 
-2383 KARKSQI
+2383 
-2390 NDEIS
+2390 
-2395 ANDKAFKENLKEVS
+2395 
-2409 KVKPILEA
+2409 
-2417 LKKEWEALE
+2417 
-2426 PTIVTWTH
+2426 
-2434 TDYSKAKPK
+2434 
-2443 KYYKRKPNLSNLWH
+2443 
-2457 IEETLDVYKGYARE
+2457 
-2471 SDRHANQ
+2471 
-2478 VAREIAL
+2478 
-2485 LEKYVKLLKDKEA
+2485 
-2498 EVKAFK
+2498 
-2504 AKAEADENALILES
+2504 
-2518 RIIPIYNQLR
+2518 
-2528 EAFKKGHH
+2528 
-2536 TTKQILEA
+2536 
-2544 NNIKQDSVQAKEVI
+2544 
-2558 DSIAQT
+2558 
-2564 RQYLEDTF
+2564 
-2572 NIKPL
+2572 
-2577 EEFGTNYA
+2577 EFGTNYA

-2595 EKLLKEAEDFKQR
+2595 EKLLAEKQ
-2608 GEKGEFKGQVAGAF
+2608 GQVAGAF

-2642 HILERRKEDFIKQG
+2642 HILERRTQDFINQG
-2656 LDENEALER
+2656 LEKGKAEYKVRELLSE
-2665 ALEFV
+2665 
-2670 KKIPQII
+2670 IPQILENGKILSQNNDKI
-2677 EQGEVK
+2677 ELITDKYTLVLGLREDKKFIVTELIDKRNKKRLEAMQTGVGDSFTDEPLAKTPLSQNQQEIIPQQKIKFAMEKFHYDEKKAKDLLEWHKDSHALTKDENGLPKVFYHGTYSKFRVFRRVGKASGQGFFFTPSQKATEEYGDITLNTFLNIKNPFRADELKINKEADLQKWADILKLDYDKEKYESFKDLKTKLEKVKEATKKAGFKFHSASGGGVYVIDNKGRNSFINLEELDKENKRVVEAFKGLETEDIYFYYVVRNEFDLVLYALNKNDRYFHTSGRDEVKRVLEKLGYDGVVLNDTIITVFNSNQIKHIDNKGSFTDTKGNVTSKKPKNKEAEFSYFNEKSDNIYHSNPHLGAGLVGGVLNGVEQDENGNLSFDPVKFAMGFLGGAAGSKAVKESIKWRANKVKKAYPNIAKNNPALMQEIAKRDLLTYAKNESANALTRLLNKNKLFDSTKGLFAGEKALLNEAYAPHKARLEKAKELEGSGADEIEIWEKTGWYKDKDHKWKFEISQRGGELDLAKIKDKDSEAKLGEILKDDELFKAYPQLRDMSVKHVDLSGNYGFYYVPHNDIKLVRPHIQLDIDEIKTSPYKVKEVLYHEIQHAIQHKEQFAYGLSYMAETYERYLKQHGEVEARNIQERMKNPTKIHPHKTMDTDIEDTIAESTLSTEYSEAFSRKLEKSFLDESGRIAYKALIHKAEVLPQSLNLKGFKQMIFNNDKTKQLNAENALIKTPVGEVK
-2683 VGVNRAFVDTKD
+2683 VNVLRAFNHYFKQAPQGNKKEN
-2695 DRALI
+2695 RQALN
-2700 ALDYKGKD
+2700 ATFMPTLLEPKFVTRDEEGTMYYYKPFISKD
-2708 KKWVITAYKMDD
+2708 KQYHIT
-2720 PSQAD
+2720 S
-2725 THLTRL
+2725 
-2731 NTSTSSVSRAS
+2731 
-2742 VVNESIAQNEHN
+2742 
-2754 AVAWDE
+2754 
-2760 FEAFKD
+2760 
-2766 KDDILKAN
+2766 
-2774 LKGEQNSAK
+2774 
-2783 ENEAKRQADEYES
+2783 
-2796 LNAIQQERGGG
+2796 
-2807 LFTNE
+2807 
-2812 ELNRG
+2812 
-2817 QSRHARGNERDGV
+2817 
-2830 GVSKVDG
+2830 
-2837 SKSQTLFSEGDFEN
+2837 
-2851 SRTRSGGNGGRG
+2851 
-2863 YTAGEENALSIR
+2863 
-2875 GNNSSSGEVLN
+2875 
-2886 ADENYIRENNPRYND
+2886 
-2901 TKRPREDNSVQSKRS
+2901 
-2916 LHMGA
+2916 
-2921 NKTNGGAND
+2921 
-2930 RSILLKP
+2930 
-2937 QWSEALEKQGLFTS
+2937 
-2951 FAKAQKRSEK
+2951 
-2961 FTFTDTS
+2961 
-2968 DANKILEDNFQALEG
+2968 
-2983 LKYVIKSGFDNNVRS
+2983 
-2998 QNLQSLQNFRGFGK
+2998 
-3012 GTNALLKLR
+3012 
-3021 GEEKEKWAKLL
+3021 
-3032 KELTDLTGEKITITD
+3032 
-3047 LVKRSADAYYT
+3047 
-3058 PDVII
+3058 
-3063 GKMANLTEFFAKE
+3063 
-3076 AGEDLAK
+3076 
-3083 LIKLEPS
+3083 
-3090 AGIGRFLNAFELSN
+3090 
-3104 FYAVEK
+3104 
-3110 DALSANIAK
+3110 
-3119 ALYEKGGAI
+3119 
-3128 INNGAYEKSPL
+3128 
-3139 KINNTFDLVIGNPPY
+3139 
-3154 ANFKIGD
+3154 
-3161 DEFRENIHNYFMKKN
+3161 
-3176 IDVLKPNGLS
+3176 
-3186 LQIIT
+3186 
-3191 HNFLDAQSDY
+3191 
-3201 TRKVMAKDAVFLGAV
+3201 
-3216 RLANNVFKDAS
+3216 
-3227 VTTDIIAFRKKA
+3227 
-3239 PDEMDKEFNTSWVE
+3239 
-3253 SVEYE
+3253 
-3258 GAYLNKYFL
+3258 
-3267 ENPQNVIG
+3267 
-3275 KMEVVKNQFGGKTI
+3275 I
-3289 AVKPNGF
+3289 AVKKNGNL
-3296 DIENLN
+3296 DYATSYNATENRLRQM
-3302 LSNYIKNDKLF
+3302 IKH
-3313 KRVEGYIDNKLLSKA
+3313 NKLVYMEEGLS
-3328 VQRIEE
+3328 
-3334 KEKGVSFFGSA
+3334 
-3345 RSGELRFDKESDKFL
+3345 
-3360 VLDDQQNTH
+3360 
-3369 DFNIYERISEAKPN
+3369 
-3383 WQESSINNRVEALKE
+3383 
-3398 MMPQIEKLKKALFD
+3398 
-3412 LKEAELNPNSSDEK
+3412 
-3426 IEILRR
+3426 
-3432 ILNKAYDELHGKNGS
+3432 
-3447 FRNARGKI
+3447 
-3455 SQKWELYD
+3455 
-3463 ILDDTSFELFALE
+3463 
-3476 KKAIVEERGDK
+3476 
-3487 KIVIG
+3487 
-3492 SEKSEIFHK
+3492 
-3501 RLVKPYEAPTSANNI
+3501 
-3516 NEALQISKAEYGK
+3516 
-3529 IDLVRMS
+3529 
-3536 ELLSKD
+3536 
-3542 MSEVENELLE
+3542 
-3552 QKRIYKDHLGGNV
+3552 
-3565 EKDEFLSG
+3565 
-3573 NVREKIARF
+3573 
-3582 YDENGS
+3582 
-3588 LNLSS
+3588 
-3593 DEKIRAFQMQ
+3593 
-3603 SLEDLKAIVPDDIEL
+3603 
-3618 PFINIPLGATWLNK
+3618 
-3632 EILREFFAKE
+3632 
-3642 LEIGEVN
+3642 
-3649 FKRAGNRWYL
+3649 
-3659 LGKFNGSL
+3659 
-3667 EITTSEDYLRDT
+3667 
-3679 GIKAI
+3679 
-3684 NAVDYILKMMNNES
+3684 
-3698 LEVKTSKTKADGS
+3698 
-3711 IKHYKDPIAT
+3711 
-3721 QKLQDLKIKLEKQ
+3721 
-3734 LKNFIMDNEEY
+3734 
-3745 AEQTKRVYN
+3745 
-3754 DVFNSEV
+3754 
-3761 IRKYDGSHIRLM
+3761 
-3773 ETNEDISLRSHQNN
+3773 
-3787 AVYRFLQKSNTL
+3787 
-3799 LAHDVGTGKTYT
+3799 
-3811 MIASAMLSKQL
+3811 
-3822 GLAKKSLIVT
+3822 
-3832 PNNVS
+3832 
-3837 PQMARE
+3837 
-3843 ARELFPNARIKLIQ
+3843 
-3857 GVSTKEKNRLMA
+3857 
-3869 DVKNNEYDLIIV
+3869 
-3881 SYDTFKVMNANP
+3881 
-3893 KLYADYLNEELIQL
+3893 
-3907 RCAIEALEN
+3907 
-3916 SDEGDERIMK
+3916 
-3926 QLAKRLESEEAKL
+3926 
-3939 EHYLEQVA
+3939 
-3947 NGSQNVFFEDLGID
+3947 
-3961 NLIFDEAHYLKKLP
+3961 
-3975 IFTKQGNVRGI
+3975 
-3986 QRGKS
+3986 
-3991 QRALDA
+3991 
-3997 YIKIKHHQSLNKKV
+3997 
-4011 MFATGTPITNFV
+4011 
-4023 SDIYVMQKFLGRKA
+4023 
-4037 LEDSN
+4037 
-4042 ISEFDDWSAMFAGSQ
+4042 
-4057 TQFELKASGNYE
+4057 
-4069 ATTRLRNFAN
+4069 
-4079 LPELK
+4079 
-4084 KMYYEFT
+4084 
-4091 DVVTK
+4091 
-4096 DDVKKQIMESTGEQI
+4096 
-4111 EPTPVYEE
+4111 
-4119 VIIKQSEAQKAF
+4119 
-4131 YEEIKERAVNLKGKK
+4131 
-4146 IEKGGDNHLKILSDA
+4146 
-4161 NKASLDMRLIYP
+4161 
-4173 HLERDANGKVMQAAE
+4173 
-4188 KIVENYHLWDA
+4188 
-4199 DKGTQLVFLDKSTPK
+4199 
-4214 KSITSAKRAKL
+4214 
-4225 ENKLSAIKEK
+4225 
-4235 LEKYENDDINLSEE
+4235 
-4249 ALEKLEKEKVEI
+4249 
-4261 EEILE
+4261 
-4266 MAGEGFSVYEDLRKL
+4266 
-4281 LIEKGIKPEEIA
+4281 
-4293 FVQDYDKAGTG
+4293 
-4304 ALSQAELSEKINNG
+4304 
-4318 KIRVLIGSTA
+4318 
-4328 KMGAGANYQRK
+4328 
-4339 LSALHHLDLDWTPA
+4339 
-4353 NMEQREGRIIRQ
+4353 
-4365 GNELFKKYGDE
+4365 
-4376 FKAKI
+4376 
-4381 YYYVTE
+4381 
-4387 QTSDTVMLQTL
+4387 
-4398 NQKRK
+4398 
-4403 IIKQITDINEKARF
+4403 
-4417 LEDSSEDDFMAR
+4417 
-4429 LQAATS
+4429 
-4435 PYAEEELRFLGIDK
+4435 
-4449 EISLLNSELE
+4449 
-4459 NSAYVIKSA
+4459 
-4468 EREILKQNEAVEG
+4468 
-4481 FEAIKSLLPSILKK
+4481 
-4495 AENNISFKTKEGKI
+4495 
-4509 IDFNAKPKKDEASPH
+4509 
-4524 EKLNMSVKKSIES
+4524 
-4537 LFNSSEKLM
+4537 
-4546 QIGEYRGSKLFAL
+4546 
-4559 KAGNAK
+4559 
-4565 CVIKMGEN
+4565 
-4573 LQNSLYFTE
+4573 
-4582 LDYMDIKGAF
+4582 
-4592 SANLRFKNAFEKISK
+4592 
-4607 NSYFTDLEQKIKD
+4607 
-4620 AKEAQKRAL
+4620 
-4629 KKLENEKARDLSEIN
+4629 
-4644 KTLNDALVE
+4644 
-4653 KAELAI
+4653 
-4659 FLGRAEQEHKSLV
+4659 
-4672 SAVHNVPDIKEN
+4672 
-4684 EEDKF
+4684 
-4689 TKLEEFIMAKYNKN
+4689 

>member
-10 FEKSGKEKN
+10 FEQSGKEKN

-39 ENKGDENAI
+39 ETKGDENAI

-89 WLGEDKRQNFNFYD
+89 WLGEEKKQNFNFYD
-103 FKKAKEKANSKQ
+103 FKKAKEKANSKL

-121 LKAQEKELKRKEAL
+121 LKAKEKELKRKEAL

-198 EKLEKGDLEFNE
+198 EKLERGDLEFNE

-220 DELDYKKA
+220 DEPDYKKA

-244 FNEAER
+244 FSEAER

-258 FFNTLFNDDKENV
+258 FFNTLFNDDKENI

-436 IQAGLLSMAGDGV
+436 IQAGLLSMAGDGA

-567 MLDLVRSDKDGS
+567 MLDLVRSDTHGS

-616 NINPREIKHILDE
+616 NINAREIKHILDE

-709 FYIFNRDKTPNFINT
+709 FYIFNKDKTPNFINT

-842 RASLRVFDSES
+842 RAGVRVFDSEG

-1039 ASIAKNLVQGTSEK
+1039 ASIAKNLVQGTASQ

-1068 KVVKGAFDPIFR
+1068 KVVKGGFDPIFR
-1080 LLPDKILFGLFS
+1080 LLPDGILFGLFS

-1151 KEQFLEAKRIE
+1151 KEQFLEAKRAE
-1162 QARIKEEE
+1162 EARIKEEE
-1170 QARINTIK
+1170 RKRAEEIYKR
-1178 TAQENA
+1178 QEEI
-1184 YNAQEANL
+1184 YQAQEANNL
-1192 GKDILEPSSLK
+1192 KDILEPSSLK

-1230 KGAFYKEGL
+1230 RGAFYKEGL
-1239 GEIDLVWGE
+1239 GEIDLIWG
-1248 ITDLEKHKGYG
+1248 DKNYG
-1259 LAHILDKRKSEFVEQ
+1259 LEHILNKHGGEFKNLAREL
-1274 GASQSEAAQK
+1274 SEAV
-1284 AAEFAKNEISNIMQ
+1284 E
-1298 NGKIINKANEAT
+1298 NGKIVKDDKGRLRLEYENK
-1310 RIETQDYRLIL
+1310 IVGIKD
-1321 KQNWK
+1321 NWK
-1326 GEPTKNKWLVTAYMK
+1326 GEKTAHWVVTAYVK
-1341 KEKGESISSTPFTKE
+1341 KEKEASLYTSASFTKGE
-1356 DNLSLNSK
+1356 ALPLNSN

-1396 DDIKPS
+1396 DDIKPT

-1438 KKGNPIITKEGEVIS
+1438 KKGNPIITKQGEVIS

-1614 KEGLGEIDL
+1614 NLTHDL
-1623 VWGDKNYGL
+1623 DLPKMQNLQNYFSDVLVSAAKADYTRAEDFTRLNEDIRAFLDSGDKNAMLKLSPNLVSDLLAKAMGAGFARFARLENPSASLYEFLNGLKKDLLEKGAPDLFSGGKGIKLNERDEFDFAKELILKGQDSEEKFRLYQNLEELKAWKSKSSLNQLTKESLDKDLNKSYTLELENLEPISLNANALSKETEALTQSVESGHKQSTTIAKTDEESIAENGIKDDKQAFLQFIKIMQDTKNGDFYPSENLQNALEKSGKKARENALELFIKEYESKDAKLVELLKNIQEPRIASKALSLIKHFTQARMMQSAIKAVPSDILMKYVNIDASQRLEVLSSLYGDFSNIMKEVAL
-1632 EHILNKHGG
+1632 KGKKIPDPAALSEKGGAYVFNRQYRKILNIYEKIQENEELLRLLAHKNDYKTTIEIIQESKAKGLSVKQTKEAIEENKKQTAKLFDEVIRQENKPSVKPLD
-1641 EFKNLARELSE
+1641 EFGVNFEGFKGKE
-1652 AVENGK
+1652 AVEKLFKEANVKEEIKQIIDNGVK
-1658 IVKDDKGRLR
+1658 KGRDMQILGEENFTPEVVEYIHKNKAKVAIDKLERSEAENLGFKYSDDVRLTIDSEAIQHTLKRHGAESDLVKNSGQIPVEYKDIAEYRNIVKNADESLR
-1668 LEYENKIVGIKD
+1668 ARDNAGNDVIVSYRQINGYAVVVEQIRKK
-1680 NWKGEKTAHWVVTA
+1680 NNELSFKTMFKQNGD
-1694 YVKKEKEASLYTS
+1694 YKNSKSYKETS
-1707 ASFTKGE
+1707 ALNQTLSIGYEPSANSFSKTE
-1714 ALPLNSNESIAQKAK
+1714 APQKAVNESIAENEAK
-1729 NDEVLEAEV
+1729 KSLFE
-1738 IEEVGLNEPMKFLEF
+1738 
-1753 QQRKLLSY
+1753 SS
-1761 IKENTPL
+1761 ENFYDY
-1768 KLLEHKKELK
+1768 HKELFRK
-1778 TRDILN
+1778 I
-1784 FLEQSALNGKQK
+1784 
-1796 VFLMR
+1796 
-1801 NLERDLGKIELKIKE
+1801 NLEGLDKQNAKDKLYANTFQTYMEKVGNFEENLSTIVHEVRPFLRLNQKDKIIGKFFRQRDKKDF
-1816 NESVKAKIKNTYEIS
+1816 KNS
-1831 QSEAKELEEHF
+1831 LKELVYLYVH
-1842 NFKGKKPLLRE
+1842 KDKLG
-1853 LRENEIKHAL
+1853 IDDIHTDTMDYA
-1863 KSHGNKESE
+1863 ESM
-1872 EARGNIAITLQDIE
+1872 A
-1886 ANYPK
+1886 K
-1891 ITQEYD
+1891 
-1897 EKFFTQKGVIYVKQV
+1897 YVK
-1912 NGHHIVIEEAL
+1912 G
-1923 SGQDKLIFKTMWKT
+1923 
-1937 KGNYNKEVLLKNAK
+1937 LL
-1951 TSPYPQNADEAVRLE
+1951 PYDN
-1966 TISKQEL
+1966 
-1973 EQSNPQQS
+1973 
-1981 HLSTDESITQNSQE
+1981 HL
-1995 AKIKEAVKNHNAI
+1995 
-2008 YKEILDNDY
+2008 
-2017 IFTDERSKMFR
+2017 
-2028 KRERE
+2028 
-2033 LIENLAKDEKVQA
+2033 
-2046 FTSQWGY
+2046 
-2053 PFKKDGE
+2053 
-2060 LHGVGLDYKAKV
+2060 
-2072 YGKGKH
+2072 
-2078 KMMRV
+2078 
-2083 SGGGFGSKAFQKKKE
+2083 
-2098 RLLELEKE
+2098 
-2106 RLQEAFK
+2106 
-2113 ADFGIDGFI
+2113 
-2122 SKYVENGFFETLW
+2122 
-2135 RETSAYK
+2135 
-2142 GTDYGWGVDP
+2142 
-2152 REYYPYYENRIMPSD
+2152 
-2167 TITQAKEK
+2167 
-2175 LQKEKSN
+2175 
-2182 WSVKRQ
+2182 
-2188 EAKGSEDIIFT
+2188 
-2199 DKKGKEHTLTKETQK
+2199 
-2214 AWLEAFGLK
+2214 
-2223 SLEEAYIPNFK
+2223 
-2234 AEVKEAINRVLGG
+2234 
-2247 EEIKLTKGSFEK
+2247 SFEK
-2259 LLKRD
+2259 LV
-2264 REEFLPY
+2264 REKKLFDEV
-2271 IKDTLEKADLI
+2271 IRQ
-2282 IKDKENALIF
+2282 EN
-2292 VKDIGKKSYFT
+2292 
-2303 SVAKNANNEW
+2303 
-2313 VISTNSLKT
+2313 
-2322 LNTLKNRV
+2322 
-2330 DDNGEVLYLS
+2330 
-2340 KEAPNILAEAF
+2340 
-2351 TKRAFSNELAKDIIP
+2351 
-2366 QKPQQKALNLQ
+2366 KP
-2377 EIEQSL
+2377 S
-2383 KARKSQI
+2383 
-2390 NDEIS
+2390 
-2395 ANDKAFKENLKEVS
+2395 
-2409 KVKPILEA
+2409 VKP
-2417 LKKEWEALE
+2417 
-2426 PTIVTWTH
+2426 
-2434 TDYSKAKPK
+2434 
-2443 KYYKRKPNLSNLWH
+2443 
-2457 IEETLDVYKGYARE
+2457 LD
-2471 SDRHANQ
+2471 
-2478 VAREIAL
+2478 
-2485 LEKYVKLLKDKEA
+2485 
-2498 EVKAFK
+2498 
-2504 AKAEADENALILES
+2504 
-2518 RIIPIYNQLR
+2518 
-2528 EAFKKGHH
+2528 
-2536 TTKQILEA
+2536 
-2544 NNIKQDSVQAKEVI
+2544 
-2558 DSIAQT
+2558 
-2564 RQYLEDTF
+2564 
-2572 NIKPL
+2572 
-2577 EEFGTNYA
+2577 EFGVNF
-2585 EFYRD
+2585 EGFK
-2590 GKGAV
+2590 GKEAV
-2595 EKLLKEAEDFKQR
+2595 EKLLS
-2608 GEKGEFKGQVAGAF
+2608 EKRGQVKGAF

-2830 GVSKVDG
+2830 AVSKVDG

-2901 TKRPREDNSVQSKRS
+2901 TKRPREDNIIEPKRS

-2951 FAKAQKRSEK
+2951 FAKAHKRSEK

-3119 ALYEKGGAI
+3119 ALYQKGGAI

-3618 PFINIPLGATWLNK
+3618 PFINIPLGATWLDK

-4173 HLERDANGKVMQAAE
+4173 HLERDANGKVTQAAE

-4281 LIEKGIKPEEIA
+4281 LIKKGIKPEEIA